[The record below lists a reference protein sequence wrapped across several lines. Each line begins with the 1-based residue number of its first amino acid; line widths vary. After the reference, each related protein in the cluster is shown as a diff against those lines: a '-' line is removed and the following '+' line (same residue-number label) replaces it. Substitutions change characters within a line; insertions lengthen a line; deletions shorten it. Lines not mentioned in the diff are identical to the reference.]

1 MSFKSDATYYFHITK
16 FPPGGMAARG
26 LANDLPDSNKI
37 ESERYKAPA
46 VRFKEVEPHL
56 SRTAGA
62 LWMAASFLCNHPKS
76 TVLFKFFALSYFAG
90 KKAMFN
96 LNENNRI
103 VMSQHPS
110 DMRIGVNGMCGQV
123 RKVGLD
129 PSNGDVYIF
138 VGRSRQLMK
147 ILHWERGGYVMYYKR
162 LEQGRFHPRIFL
174 REGIGFRT
182 MRWDELVLLMEG
194 ISPKVA
200 RRKRFPNPNGK
211 LELSR
216 KK

>member
-1 MSFKSDATYYFHITK
+1 MEKYLNIYDSEFKLCDEDSRISTDMETKPSFFAK
-16 FPPGGMAARG
+16 R
-26 LANDLPDSNKI
+26 
-37 ESERYKAPA
+37 
-46 VRFKEVEPHL
+46 EPRNLRVL
-56 SRTAGA
+56 S
-62 LWMAASFLCNHPKS
+62 NHPKS
-76 TVLFKFFALSYFAG
+76 TVLFKFFALPYFAG

-200 RRKRFPNPNGK
+200 RRKRFPTPNGK

>member
-1 MSFKSDATYYFHITK
+1 MVTHLQSMPLFCSVGQFRHPTFPRCSDAYKKTVTIRNQ
-16 FPPGGMAARG
+16 PSC
-26 LANDLPDSNKI
+26 SN
-37 ESERYKAPA
+37 SS
-46 VRFKEVEPHL
+46 RF
-56 SRTAGA
+56 RTLQA
-62 LWMAASFLCNHPKS
+62 
-76 TVLFKFFALSYFAG
+76 